1 MHQTVA
7 AEEEEGEDCLWND
20 ELRRLLISLQC
31 SAAAAAAAKMVT
43 AELKEIQF
51 PIVKIELQ
59 Q

>member
-31 SAAAAAAAKMVT
+31 SAAAEPAELVAAK
-43 AELKEIQF
+43 LKEIQF

>member
-31 SAAAAAAAKMVT
+31 NAAAAAEMVT